1 MNHEDDLTPGSEPDP
16 AEAGNQS
23 GVPDGSLPL
32 PTPSLSAATSVAR
45 PWWSRYSAALIAGGG
60 VAVLGAAAAAALV
73 LAIKPSSTIDK
84 LVPATANVYALA
96 YVDPS
101 TEQKLN
107 LLRAV
112 HRFPDTANDQKVSE
126 LLDKALKDSGLSFS
140 ADIQPW
146 LGAQAGFALQ
156 LHAGSGDQPGILLV
170 ASRDDVKARAA
181 LLKLRSAGTTKG
193 DSWQD
198 KTYNGVVITVGTPTT
213 STGKPGAYAIV
224 DHVAVF
230 ASSETLIQQVIDAD
244 SGRAA
249 RLVDSSQFK
258 STMAKL
264 PADRLAFVYVD
275 AHAVVGQLKTDL
287 SRLASPSLTPFWL
300 EGLNVKGIG
309 DADAARGAAM
319 VLSAKSDGVVVDAA
333 ITFDTSKLSEK
344 TRTALL
350 HPGKPSGVVGWIPKT
365 ADGFWAAGGFKQ
377 TIQALLDQAGSDP
390 SLKTSTD
397 QIGLTGA
404 NGVLN
409 HLTGEFALEATVDG
423 SFTPAGALLLGTG
436 DATGMRTFFGRLVQ
450 LAAEG
455 QTTGVTTSTTTY
467 RGVTITSIKVPSLS
481 AGGRFVPSYAV
492 VDGMGILA
500 SSTAELRAIV
510 DAHRDHSAISADAT
524 YTAAAHESLAHPSGI
539 FYLDLDRVVK
549 LLNNAPATLTKGLDA
564 KSRANLAPLR
574 ALLVSS
580 DASQDTLYE
589 RVVVLIK

>member
-1 MNHEDDLTPGSEPDP
+1 
-16 AEAGNQS
+16 
-23 GVPDGSLPL
+23 
-32 PTPSLSAATSVAR
+32 
-45 PWWSRYSAALIAGGG
+45 
-60 VAVLGAAAAAALV
+60 VLGAAAAVALV

-84 LVPATANVYALA
+84 LVPDSANVYALA

-112 HRFPDTANDQKVSE
+112 HRFPDTSSDQKVSD
-126 LLDKALKDSGLSFS
+126 LLDKALKESGLSFS
-140 ADIQPW
+140 SDIQPW
-146 LGAQAGFALQ
+146 LGSQAGFAFQ
-156 LHAGSGDQPGILLV
+156 LHSGSGDQPAILLV

-181 LLKLRSAGTTKG
+181 LVKLRNAGTTKG

-198 KTYNGVVITVGTPTT
+198 KTYNGVVITAGTPTT
-213 STGKPGAYAIV
+213 SAGKPGAYAIV

-300 EGLNVKGIG
+300 EGLNLKGIG
-309 DADAARGAAM
+309 DAAAARGAAM

-333 ITFDTSKLSEK
+333 ITFDTSKLSAK
-344 TRTALL
+344 TKTALL
-350 HPGKPSGVVGWIPKT
+350 HPGRATGVVGWIPKT
-365 ADGFWAAGGFKQ
+365 ADGFWAAGGFKE
-377 TIQALLDQAGSDP
+377 TIQALLDQAGNND
-390 SLKTSTD
+390 SLETATD

-409 HLTGEFALEATVDG
+409 HLTGEFGLEATVDR
-423 SFTPAGALLLGTG
+423 SFTPAGALLLGTD
-436 DATGMRTFFGRLVQ
+436 DAAGMRIFFGRLVA

-455 QTTGVTTSTTTY
+455 QTSGVTTSTTTY
-467 RGVTITSIKVPSLS
+467 RGVTVTSIKVPSIS
-481 AGGRFVPSYAV
+481 ADGRFVPTYAV

-500 SSTAELRAIV
+500 SSAAEVRAIV
-510 DAHRDHSAISADAT
+510 DAHRDHSAISTDPT
-524 YTAAAHESLAHPSGI
+524 YSAAAREALAHPAGV

-549 LLNNAPATLTKGLDA
+549 LLSNAPASFGKALDA
-564 KSRANLAPLR
+564 KARANLAPLH

-580 DASQDTLYE
+580 DAAQDTLYE
-589 RVVVLIK
+589 RVVVLIQ